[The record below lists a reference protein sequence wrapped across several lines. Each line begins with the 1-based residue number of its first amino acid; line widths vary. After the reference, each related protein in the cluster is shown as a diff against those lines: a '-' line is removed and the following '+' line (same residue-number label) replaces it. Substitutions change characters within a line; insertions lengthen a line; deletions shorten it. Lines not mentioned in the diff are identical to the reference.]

1 MNTEI
6 QPVYFSVRSA
16 NAGDEPLGYVE
27 DAKRAVAVLQKE
39 ISTWHGYAA
48 PPPLLIK
55 AVKHGDSFVGVWRE
69 RHYQPVTGE
78 IQITNNI
85 F

>member
-1 MNTEI
+1 MKTLITITAAAVIACLFMATNVHAETPKRTLQWRTESN
-6 QPVYFSVRSA
+6 SVF
-16 NAGDEPLGYVE
+16 LY
-27 DAKRAVAVLQKE
+27 
-39 ISTWHGYAA
+39 
-48 PPPLLIK
+48 
-55 AVKHGDSFVGVWRE
+55 DSFVGVWRE